1 MTTQEHA
8 KEAKKLLREMERDF
22 AIGDE
27 LVASEKLWRAAS
39 HAVKAVAEEREWPCG
54 NRKELRDAAIRLS
67 EETGDG
73 RYIGGFGM
81 AEGFYHNAKL
91 GWMEDFQLADRYLVR
106 EFVEDT
112 VDLIAPGRER
122 P

>member
-1 MTTQEHA
+1 MTTQDHA
-8 KEAKKLLREMERDF
+8 REAKKLLREMERDF

-27 LVASEKLWRAAS
+27 QEASEKLWRAAS
-39 HAVKAVAEEREWPCG
+39 HAVKAAAEARGWPC
-54 NRKELRDAAIRLS
+54 NSRKELRDVVVRLS

-91 GWMEDFQLADRYLVR
+91 GWMEDFQLADRYVVR

-112 VDLIAPGRER
+112 FELLVP
-122 P
+122 